1 MNVVLIGSGGRE
13 HAIAQKISESEQ
25 LDNLFI
31 IPGNP
36 GTLKYGKNVV
46 LDYSNHVSIIDFC
59 NKNEINLVIIGPE
72 IPLVD
77 GLADSLRNSGMNVFG
92 PNKDAAE
99 IEGNKSF
106 SKYLMKKYNIPTA
119 NFRIFTKDEHSLA
132 LEYLRSVNY
141 PTVIKASG
149 LAAGKGVAIC
159 ENQIEAENYVN
170 QCFNESLFG
179 NSGETLVIE
188 EFLQGE
194 EASIFA
200 ITDGDNFVL
209 LPAAQDHKR
218 RFDGDLGPN
227 TGGMGAYAPA
237 PIVTESILQSVS
249 KNVIIPT
256 LKAMQAE
263 NRKYSGCLYA
273 GIMINEGNVSVVE
286 FNCRFGDPETQVVLP
301 ILNGD
306 FLELLYSSAVGKI
319 NKNAISTSNKHSIT
333 VVAASEGYP
342 GKFEKGFEICGIE
355 NAESENVTVYHA
367 GTKLEGNTLKTNG
380 GRVLNVTAISDISL
394 TDAKNVVYSAIEK
407 IKFNGKVFRT
417 DISDKAQKQK
427 KYVDK

>member
-1 MNVVLIGSGGRE
+1 MNVALIGSGGRE
-13 HAIAQKISESEQ
+13 HAIAYKIKESKQ
-25 LDNLFI
+25 LNELFI

-36 GTLKYGKNVV
+36 GTDLLGKN
-46 LDYSNHVSIIDFC
+46 
-59 NKNEINLVIIGPE
+59 INLDSTNHQVIIEFCKNNKIDLVVIGPE

-77 GLADSLRNSGMNVFG
+77 GLADSLRENGINVFG
-92 PNKDAAE
+92 PSKIAAE
-99 IEGNKSF
+99 IEGDKAF
-106 SKYLMKKYNIPTA
+106 SKNLMEKYNIPTA
-119 NFRIFTKDEHSLA
+119 SYKVFEKNNYTEAIKHLDEIT
-132 LEYLRSVNY
+132 Y

-159 ENQIEAENYVN
+159 ESKYDAEEYIN

-218 RFDGDLGPN
+218 RFDGDTGPN

-237 PIVTESILQSVS
+237 PLVTEEILNRISE
-249 KNVIIPT
+249 KVIIPT
-256 LKAMQAE
+256 LEAMKSE
-263 NRKYSGCLYA
+263 GRKYNGCLYA
-273 GIMINEGNVSVVE
+273 GLMIDNGEPSVVE

-301 ILNGD
+301 IIEGD
-306 FLELLYSSAVGKI
+306 FLQLLNSAAKGEI
-319 NKNAISTSNKHSIT
+319 NKTAISDTKKHAIT

-342 GKFEKGFEICGIE
+342 GSYNKGLEISGIG
-355 NAESENVTVYHA
+355 NAENENVIVFHA
-367 GTKLEGNTLKTNG
+367 GTKSEDAVLKTNG
-380 GRVLNVTAISDISL
+380 GRVLSVTAISDISL
-394 TDAKNVVYSAIEK
+394 SDAKEKAYEAMDK
-407 IKFNGKVFRT
+407 IKFEGKVYRT
-417 DISDKAQKQK
+417 DISNKAL
-427 KYVDK
+427 

>member
-1 MNVVLIGSGGRE
+1 MNVAIIGSGGRE
-13 HAIAQKISESEQ
+13 HAIAYKIKESKQ

-36 GTLKYGKNVV
+36 GTKLLGENVS
-46 LDYSNHVSIIDFC
+46 LDVVNHQVIIEFC
-59 NKNEINLVIIGPE
+59 ENNKIDLVVIGPE

-77 GLADSLRNSGMNVFG
+77 GLADSLREKGINVFG
-92 PNKDAAE
+92 PNKNAAE
-99 IEGNKSF
+99 IEGDKAF
-106 SKYLMKKYNIPTA
+106 SKELMEKYKIPTA
-119 NFRIFTKDEHSLA
+119 SFKVFEKNNFNEAIK
-132 LEYLRSVNY
+132 YLNEISY

-159 ENQIEAENYVN
+159 ETKNDAEEYIN

-218 RFDGDLGPN
+218 RFENDKGPN

-237 PIVTESILQSVS
+237 PLVTEEILNRISQ
-249 KNVIIPT
+249 KVIIPT
-256 LKAMQAE
+256 LEAMKSE
-263 NRKYSGCLYA
+263 GRKYNGCLYA
-273 GIMINEGNVSVVE
+273 GLMINDGEPSVVE

-301 ILNGD
+301 IIEGD
-306 FLELLYSSAVGKI
+306 FLQLLSSAAKGEIDK
-319 NKNAISTSNKHSIT
+319 TSITVTNKHAIT
-333 VVAASEGYP
+333 VVAASKGYP
-342 GKFEKGFEICGIE
+342 GNYNKGMEISGIE
-355 NAESENVTVYHA
+355 NAENENVMVFHA
-367 GTKLEGNTLKTNG
+367 GTKNEDDVLKTNG
-380 GRVLNVTAISDISL
+380 GRVLSVTAISCTRLSN
-394 TDAKNVVYSAIEK
+394 AKENAYEAMEK
-407 IKFNGKVFRT
+407 INFTGKVYRT
-417 DISDKAQKQK
+417 DISNKAL
-427 KYVDK
+427 